1 MAPFNGDLAIAIA
14 ELQIGSEDL
23 RIDSI
28 ELMKS
33 QRIGLRI
40 DSKTGSSSRIGLIN
54 VCIRRRANRA

>member
-1 MAPFNGDLAIAIA
+1 MAPFNGDLATAIA
-14 ELQIGSEDL
+14 EVQIGLEDL

-54 VCIRRRANRA
+54 VCIRRR